1 MFAFSALEQT
11 FTIGNIGNIGIFTAQ
26 TIQRIAIVL
35 CFQGMKMIWFL
46 RCRKR
51 CGGVANINRGVGRI
65 QVNANGL
72 GTFLKDH
79 EQ

>member
-26 TIQRIAIVL
+26 TIQRVAFVL
-35 CFQGMKMIWFL
+35 CFHGMNIIWFL
-46 RCRKR
+46 N
-51 CGGVANINRGVGRI
+51 GAGWGANINRGAGRI
-65 QVNANGL
+65 QVNANEL
-72 GTFLKDH
+72 KTFLKDH